1 MWLPSPEGA
10 PTDEDDDV
18 ADEPLCQ
25 DEDVAEAPCHFL
37 APWNEVIEEAEARE
51 DAETPHPTDDED
63 GDAAAVLEREVVV
76 LLQERIQDLDAQAL
90 RVLQEQD
97 SLFSMMRNRTA
108 QRR

>member
-1 MWLPSPEGA
+1 M
-10 PTDEDDDV
+10 
-18 ADEPLCQ
+18 CQ

-76 LLQERIQDLDAQAL
+76 LLQRIQDLDAQAR

>member
-1 MWLPSPEGA
+1 M
-10 PTDEDDDV
+10 
-18 ADEPLCQ
+18 CQ

-76 LLQERIQDLDAQAL
+76 LLQERIQDLDAQAI

-97 SLFSMMRNRTA
+97 SLVSMMRNRTA

>member
-1 MWLPSPEGA
+1 M
-10 PTDEDDDV
+10 
-18 ADEPLCQ
+18 CQ
-25 DEDVAEAPCHFL
+25 DKNVAEAPCHFL

-63 GDAAAVLEREVVV
+63 GDAEAVLEREVVV
-76 LLQERIQDLDAQAL
+76 LLQERIQDLDAQAI

-97 SLFSMMRNRTA
+97 SLVSMMRNRTA

>member
-1 MWLPSPEGA
+1 M
-10 PTDEDDDV
+10 
-18 ADEPLCQ
+18 CQ

-76 LLQERIQDLDAQAL
+76 LLQERIQDLDAQAI

>member
-1 MWLPSPEGA
+1 M
-10 PTDEDDDV
+10 
-18 ADEPLCQ
+18 CQ

-63 GDAAAVLEREVVV
+63 DDAAAVLEREVVV
-76 LLQERIQDLDAQAL
+76 LLQRIQDLDAQAR

-97 SLFSMMRNRTA
+97 SLLSMMRNRTA

>member
-1 MWLPSPEGA
+1 M
-10 PTDEDDDV
+10 
-18 ADEPLCQ
+18 CQ

-76 LLQERIQDLDAQAL
+76 LLQERIQDLDAQAI

-97 SLFSMMRNRTA
+97 SLLSMMRNRTA